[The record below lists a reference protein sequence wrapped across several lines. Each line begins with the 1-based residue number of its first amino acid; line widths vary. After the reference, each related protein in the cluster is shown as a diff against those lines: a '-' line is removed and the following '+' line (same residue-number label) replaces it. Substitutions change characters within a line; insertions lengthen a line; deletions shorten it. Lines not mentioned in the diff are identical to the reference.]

1 MDNNDFQLS
10 EIQLDLLKE
19 LFNLG
24 VGGAANSLS
33 QLANQEVLLSV
44 PTLIVETPEQLANRL
59 GNKDVISVSQ
69 EMDGP
74 FAMNS
79 LIVFHPEDSFG
90 VVKQML
96 NQHLSD
102 ETLAEMQSEALT
114 EIGNIV
120 LNACIGVISEALDE
134 SFSIDLPIFKDT
146 HANNLVSHAVDR
158 KKDLPLS
165 ILVKIELKINSING
179 HLVFILNTD
188 SMNSLRKT
196 LDSMLEKFC

>member
-165 ILVKIELKINSING
+165 ILVKIELKINLING